1 MLPSC
6 NLKKKKMGPWLL
18 VYISVLGIGI
28 FSSCSAPYHI
38 DVSKAWDERTDPYNS
53 FWVSIK
59 GDEKTQLETSK
70 AIGSSLE
77 RNLLMMGLKKDS
89 LSPQLIFIVQWEA
102 RHIAKQSTAS
112 NNEVMQSYSITNPVY
127 SPFENTSNQLKS
139 TTASRHIIRYYD
151 SELFY
156 RIRAIDALKNEV
168 VWSANIYPH
177 KSEVLSDESIAT
189 ILPELLTSF
198 AETQFK
204 SAKHKID

>member
-1 MLPSC
+1 MVHPF
-6 NLKKKKMGPWLL
+6 NLNKKRTGLWLL
-18 VYISVLGIGI
+18 VYISVFGIGI
-28 FSSCSAPYHI
+28 FSSCPAPYHI

-53 FWVSIK
+53 FWISIK
-59 GDEKTQLETSK
+59 GDEKTQLETAT
-70 AIGSSLE
+70 AIGSGLE
-77 RNLLMMGLKKDS
+77 RNLLMLGLKKDS
-89 LSPQLIFIVQWEA
+89 LRPQLIFIVQWEA

-112 NNEVMQSYSITNPVY
+112 NNDVMQSYSITNPVY

-156 RIRAIDALKNEV
+156 GIRATDALKNEV

-177 KSEVLSDESIAT
+177 KSEILSDDRIAT
-189 ILPELLTSF
+189 ILPELLKSF

-204 SAKHKID
+204 SVHRKIN